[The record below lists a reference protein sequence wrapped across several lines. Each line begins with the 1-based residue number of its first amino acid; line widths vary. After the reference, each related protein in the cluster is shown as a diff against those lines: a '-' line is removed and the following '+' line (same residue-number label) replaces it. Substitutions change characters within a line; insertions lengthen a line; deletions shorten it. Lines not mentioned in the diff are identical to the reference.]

1 MIDFLKENF
10 INILVVVLLL
20 LLLILINT
28 YIYKPNN
35 KKLIKKVHLE
45 YKYY

>member
-1 MIDFLKENF
+1 MIDFLKDNF

-20 LLLILINT
+20 LLLILINI
-28 YIYKPNN
+28 YIYKPEN
-35 KKLIKKVHLE
+35 KKLIKKVDLK